1 MSEPEDRELAETG
14 GPPADGEEELELG
27 LLPLLDA
34 EAGPA
39 RPLSEREQ
47 LLLVDRIERQFA
59 QRRRVLPWRAPRR
72 VVLVGALF
80 AASAAAAI
88 YGVGVLS
95 RDPAPPGT
103 PSEPVPSEAV
113 PSEPVL
119 AQPLP
124 QEPLRVE
131 PVLAQPVAPA
141 LPDPEASERPSSAA
155 SSAPTAPPTSERGE
169 EIAGDRPAKSAAAAS
184 KWVPGG
190 TPEPQ
195 VSRSGRAAGAD
206 RLAAASALRAR
217 HRYREALALYLQVIE
232 LDPDG
237 MQASVA
243 RVAAA
248 EVQLDH
254 LGDTAGAERLYRE
267 AKTQGGELTAE
278 AQFGLAQVARAR
290 GDATSERLA
299 LQDFLSRHPGS
310 PLVSAARRRL
320 SALGAR

>member
-1 MSEPEDRELAETG
+1 
-14 GPPADGEEELELG
+14 
-27 LLPLLDA
+27 
-34 EAGPA
+34 
-39 RPLSEREQ
+39 
-47 LLLVDRIERQFA
+47 
-59 QRRRVLPWRAPRR
+59 
-72 VVLVGALF
+72 
-80 AASAAAAI
+80 
-88 YGVGVLS
+88 
-95 RDPAPPGT
+95 
-103 PSEPVPSEAV
+103 
-113 PSEPVL
+113 
-119 AQPLP
+119 
-124 QEPLRVE
+124 
-131 PVLAQPVAPA
+131 
-141 LPDPEASERPSSAA
+141 
-155 SSAPTAPPTSERGE
+155 
-169 EIAGDRPAKSAAAAS
+169 
-184 KWVPGG
+184 
-190 TPEPQ
+190 
-195 VSRSGRAAGAD
+195 VSRSGKAAGAD

-278 AQFGLAQVARAR
+278 AQFGLAQVARVR
-290 GDATSERLA
+290 GDATSERQA

>member
-1 MSEPEDRELAETG
+1 MSEPEDREPVGSDELA
-14 GPPADGEEELELG
+14 ADVEEELDRG

-59 QRRRVLPWRAPRR
+59 QRGRVLPWRASRR

-80 AASAAAAI
+80 AASAAAAV

-95 RDPAPPGT
+95 RDPAPLEGT
-103 PSEPVPSEAV
+103 GKGSATLSKPSEAVPSDAVPSEPAPSEPVPS
-113 PSEPVL
+113 
-119 AQPLP
+119 
-124 QEPLRVE
+124 E

-141 LPDPEASERPSSAA
+141 LPDPAVSPTASSSERPAKPG
-155 SSAPTAPPTSERGE
+155 SAPS
-169 EIAGDRPAKSAAAAS
+169 KSF
-184 KWVPGG
+184 PGG
-190 TPEPQ
+190 ASEPQ
-195 VSRSGRAAGAD
+195 VSRSGGAAGAD

-290 GDATSERLA
+290 GDATSERQA

-310 PLVSAARRRL
+310 PLVSAARRRM